1 MLIWD
6 HGNNIVNCRNYCNN
20 CPAAENNPQNG
31 IFPRCF
37 TPEFNFT
44 NNGIWR
50 NKNNINS
57 IFSNNLMNNITNI
70 ININNNNIRNVVNYI
85 YNANINNSII
95 NEIVTIYKRRQTLN
109 FGDID
114 IMIAAENPGRY
125 DCYDKAKQFLLML
138 HMLHNNIQNIPNFY
152 TFVFLAEVGYLKCY
166 RNYYGVIKEN
176 LIKLFGASFFANKK
190 ILWTEAVKCQWQQ
203 NATANNK
210 RATIKTCLNDF
221 FIKEIDYLQIDYLQK
236 ERINKKT
243 IIFLFG
249 KSIGVRESY
258 KEIVNKNL
266 SNTVVIPFNHPSQGQ
281 LTRQLKVL
289 NRDPSFIYLIQ
300 QIKHWWQC
308 KTNNTDKIKKL
319 IKSKLPIKPI
329 IC

>member
-1 MLIWD
+1 MLVWE
-6 HGNNIVNCRNYCNN
+6 HGNNVVNCRNN

-37 TPEFNFT
+37 TPEFNFI

-57 IFSNNLMNNITNI
+57 IFNNNLLNNITNI
-70 ININNNNIRNVVNYI
+70 INNNNIRNVVNDI
-85 YNANINNSII
+85 YNANINNNII
-95 NEIVTIYKRRQTLN
+95 DEIEKIYQQRQTLK

-114 IMIAAENPGRY
+114 IMISAENPGQY
-125 DCYDKAKQFLLML
+125 GNNAIAKNFLSNLYQK
-138 HMLHNNIQNIPNFY
+138 IQNRNDFY
-152 TFVFLAEVGYLKCY
+152 KFVFLAEFGYLKCY
-166 RNYYGVIKEN
+166 RNYYGAIKEN
-176 LIKLFGASFFANKK
+176 LIKLFGASFFSNKK

-203 NATANNK
+203 NAAANNK
-210 RATIKTCLNDF
+210 RATIKNCLKKF
-221 FIKEIDYLQIDYLQK
+221 FIQEIDCLQK
-236 ERINKKT
+236 ERCNKKT

-249 KSIGVRESY
+249 KSIGVRSAYAET
-258 KEIVNKNL
+258 KKIL
-266 SNTVVIPFNHPSQGQ
+266 TSNIVVIPFNHPSQGQ

-289 NRDPSFIYLIQ
+289 NRDPSFINLIQ

-308 KTNNTDKIKKL
+308 KTNNTDEIKEL

-329 IC
+329 ILWLK